1 MTAAETGIDAQAPS
15 EFLTPGLT
23 PVQRLR
29 AILGGSAGNLVEW
42 YDWFAYSSFTLY
54 FAHHFFPKGDL
65 TAQLLQAAAIFA
77 VGFLARPIGA
87 WLMGL
92 YADRAGRKAALS
104 LAVAMMCAGSL
115 IIAVAPSYAMVGAAA
130 PVILLLA
137 RLLQGLSVGGEYGAS
152 ATYMSE
158 MAGRARR
165 GFWSSFQYVTLIMG
179 QLLALAVLIV
189 LQNVM
194 DKADLLAWGWRI
206 PFLIGAVLAVVVFW
220 IRSSLDESP
229 SFLASKQSGAP
240 RSTTMLLFMNHPRES
255 AIIFCLTAGGS
266 LAFYAYTTYMQ
277 KFLVNTSGFSKN
289 TATTITAAALF
300 IFMCCQPLFGY
311 LSDHLGRHRTIAFAF
326 GAGALLTYPAMS
338 AIAGTDNAFVAFG
351 LMTLLLVVLSGYTS
365 VSALVKAEL
374 FPAHVR
380 ALGVALPYAIANA
393 LFGGTA
399 EYVALWFKQQGMESG
414 SYIYV
419 SAIMAVAFI
428 VAVRLRNTNRES
440 LITED

>member
-1 MTAAETGIDAQAPS
+1 MAETGVDDKAPRDI
-15 EFLTPGLT
+15 LTPGLS
-23 PVQRLR
+23 PLQRLR

-54 FAHHFFPKGDL
+54 FAQHFFPKGDQ
-65 TAQLLQAAAIFA
+65 TAQLLQAAAVFA
-77 VGFLARPIGA
+77 VGFFARPVGA

-115 IIAVAPSYAMVGAAA
+115 IIAIAPSYAHIGAWA

-165 GFWSSFQYVTLIMG
+165 GYWSSFQYVTLIMG
-179 QLLALAVLIV
+179 QLLALGVLIL

-194 DKADLLAWGWRI
+194 DKADLEAWGWRI
-206 PFLIGAVLAVVVFW
+206 PFVFGAVLAVVVFW
-220 IRSSLDESP
+220 IRSSLEESP
-229 SFLASKQSGAP
+229 SFLAAQAEGAP
-240 RSTTMLLFMNHPRES
+240 RSTTMLLFLKHPRET
-255 AIIFCLTAGGS
+255 AIIFALTAGGS

-289 TATTITAAALF
+289 DATTITAGALF
-300 IFMCCQPLFGY
+300 LFMCLQPVFGY
-311 LSDHLGRHRTIAFAF
+311 LSDIIGRHRTIALAF
-326 GAGALLTYPAMS
+326 GGCALLTYPAMK
-338 AIAGTDNAFVAFG
+338 AIAETDNHWVAFG
-351 LMTLLLVVLSGYTS
+351 LMTLLLAVISGYTA

-380 ALGVALPYAIANA
+380 ALGVALPYALANA

-399 EYVALWFKQQGMESG
+399 EYVALWFKQQGTEPG
-414 SYIYV
+414 YYIYV
-419 SAIMAVAFI
+419 SAILAVAFV
-428 VAVRLRNTNRES
+428 VALRLRNTNRES

>member
-1 MTAAETGIDAQAPS
+1 M
-15 EFLTPGLT
+15 LTPGLT
-23 PVQRLR
+23 PLQRLR

-42 YDWFAYSSFTLY
+42 YDWFAYSAFTLY
-54 FAHHFFPKGDL
+54 FAQHFFPEGEQ

-77 VGFLARPIGA
+77 VGFLARPLGA
-87 WLMGL
+87 WMMGL

-115 IIAVAPSYAMVGAAA
+115 VIAVAPSYATVGAAA

-194 DKADLLAWGWRI
+194 DKADLEAWGWRI
-206 PFLIGAVLAVVVFW
+206 PFIIGALLAVVVFW

-229 SFLASKQSGAP
+229 SFLAAQASGAP
-240 RSTTMLLFMNHPRES
+240 RATTMLLFLKHPRES

-300 IFMCCQPLFGY
+300 LYMCCQPLFGH
-311 LSDHLGRHRTIAFAF
+311 LSDRLGRHRTIAFTF
-326 GAGALLTYPAMS
+326 GAGAILTYPVMS
-338 AIAGTDNAFVAFG
+338 AIAETKNAFAAFG
-351 LMTLLLVVLSGYTS
+351 LMTLLLVVLSGYTA
-365 VSALVKAEL
+365 VSGLVKAEL

-380 ALGVALPYAIANA
+380 ALGVALPFAVANA

-419 SAIMAVAFI
+419 SAMMALAFVVAL
-428 VAVRLRNTNRES
+428 RLRNTNRDS